1 MTFLYNITPNST
13 YITVLEVSDTRR
25 ETLHDATVYQI
36 DLLTSTDASV
46 IPGFRESDRLDV
58 DQCFIDQ
65 LAALPPV

>member
-1 MTFLYNITPNST
+1 MTYLYNITPNSP

-46 IPGFRESDRLDV
+46 VPGFRESDRLTD
-58 DQCFIDQ
+58 DQRFIDQ